1 MIATPSNEV
10 KSVDVIKLAL
20 DILYFFVQDANTPI
34 LYGFNYQLGE
44 FLNVALEEHHAC
56 SAGQWHRYNQSLS
69 CIRYTVY
76 SIQYTS
82 SGINFPI
89 S

>member
-44 FLNVALEEHHAC
+44 FLNVALEDHHAC

-69 CIRYTVY
+69 RYQ
-76 SIQYTS
+76 SLFPYTS